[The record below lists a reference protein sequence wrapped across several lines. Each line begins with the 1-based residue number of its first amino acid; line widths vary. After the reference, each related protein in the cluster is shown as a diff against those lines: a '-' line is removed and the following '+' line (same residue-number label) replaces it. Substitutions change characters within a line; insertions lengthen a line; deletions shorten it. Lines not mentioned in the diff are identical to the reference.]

1 MDYMTD
7 RALPLYLEG
16 ELQSVVDFLEVL
28 QVDDEKVWDKV
39 TLWRGGM
46 LGICAVGQVVK
57 QMDTAD
63 QKFDKLSNH

>member
-1 MDYMTD
+1 MKHHPGYQDFVDYMTD

-39 TLWRGGM
+39 AL
-46 LGICAVGQVVK
+46 
-57 QMDTAD
+57 
-63 QKFDKLSNH
+63 